1 MEQPIVIIGGDAA
14 GMTAASKLKRA
25 APATEVIVFDRG
37 QDISYS
43 ACGLPYWLA
52 GVVKSE
58 QDLIVLTPE
67 TARTGRGID
76 VRIGH
81 EVLAINRTAKTV
93 IVRGPANAEPFEQP
107 YAKLMLA
114 TGATA
119 TRPPIPGVNL
129 PAVFTLRALH
139 EARHIFAYMA
149 QHKPQRAVIIG
160 GGYIGMEMAET
171 LRARQ
176 LAVTLLQK
184 PPQIMTSFDHEM
196 VADVMTHLAAQQVNV
211 LTNTQVTGIEA
222 TGNHLQVVTTAA
234 AAYNADMVLIAAGV
248 RPNSELAVA
257 AGLRIGATQAIWVN
271 EQMQTS
277 DPNIYAAG
285 DCVEHYHRVLEK
297 NVWIPLATS
306 ATKGG
311 RVVGENL
318 SGMAA
323 TFPGILGTTVVKV
336 FAYTMAVTGLT
347 EKQAKASGKFGALGE
362 DVGSAVVSHDDK
374 VGYWPDAQPIKVKLV
389 FEKSSGR
396 VLGGQLVGKAGVNK
410 RIDIVA
416 TAITARMT
424 LGDLAMLDLS
434 YAPPYSPTWDP
445 IQVCANVALRD
456 R

>member
-1 MEQPIVIIGGDAA
+1 MNQPIVIIGGDAA

-25 APATEVIVFDRG
+25 TPATEVIVFDRG

-52 GVVKSE
+52 GVVES
-58 QDLIVLTPE
+58 DRRLIVLTPE
-67 TARTGRGID
+67 MARESRGID
-76 VRIGH
+76 VRIQH
-81 EVLAINRTAKTV
+81 EVLAINRSAKTV
-93 IVRGPANAEPFEQP
+93 SVRSLVTGKLFEQP
-107 YAKLMLA
+107 YAKLVIA
-114 TGATA
+114 TGARA
-119 TRPPIPGVNL
+119 TRPPIPGTDL
-129 PAVFTLRALH
+129 PGVFTLRTLQ
-139 EARHIFAYMA
+139 EARQIFDYMA
-149 QHKPQRAVIIG
+149 DQLPQRAIIIG

-171 LRARQ
+171 LRDRH

-184 PPQIMTSFDHEM
+184 SPQIMTSFDHEM
-196 VADVMTHLAAQQVNV
+196 VEAVMTHLAEQQVQV
-211 LTNTQVTGIEA
+211 RTNTQVTAIE
-222 TGNHLQVVTTAA
+222 TSGDQLQVITAETPA
-234 AAYNADMVLIAAGV
+234 LATDMVIMAAGV

-277 DPNIYAAG
+277 DPDIYAAG

-306 ATKGG
+306 AIKGG

-318 SGMAA
+318 SGTFA

-336 FAYTMAVTGLT
+336 FDYTLAVTGLT
-347 EKQAKASGKFGALGE
+347 EKQAKASGNFGALGE
-362 DVGSAVVSHDDK
+362 DVGSTVISHDDK
-374 VGYWPDAQPIKVKLV
+374 VGYWPGAQPIKVKLI

-424 LGDLAMLDLS
+424 LSDLSMLDLS

-445 IQVCANVALRD
+445 IQVCANVALRG
-456 R
+456 